1 MHLDSA
7 TERTFTRSVHFDSHT
22 KEEAL
27 SAAAFYQEQ
36 IAYYLA
42 NAFGGKKDYSLACE
56 HRHDTDREFTLRK
69 GSAVITLSA
78 VFGIN
83 TSEAVCCK

>member
-1 MHLDSA
+1 
-7 TERTFTRSVHFDSHT
+7 
-22 KEEAL
+22 L